1 MMRVEASG
9 AFAGQHILITGAT
22 GGVGSIIAS
31 RLAKEN
37 CRISAVGRRADRLD
51 DLSEWIEDL
60 GGDCCVI
67 HEDLREPESTRKII
81 DSAVERFGPI
91 DTAFLGATHFAISP
105 FDNMKSCEIEDI
117 VRVNLLSP
125 INIVRE
131 ILPSMIQ
138 RGFGRISIIASVAGI
153 LPLPFMAVYDAT
165 KAGMIAF
172 SRALAN
178 ELAESGITVTCI
190 SPRAVDTVI
199 MNRIKALTE
208 TLGWVIDSPESVAED
223 ILRATA
229 LGKTHVTLGSMEKII
244 PIVGSLFP
252 DFIRKVL
259 EITRIEMENF
269 FEREKN
275 EKL

>member
-51 DLSEWIEDL
+51 DLAEWIEDL
-60 GGDCCVI
+60 GGECCVI
-67 HEDLREPESTRKII
+67 HEDLRKPDSTRKII
-81 DSAVERFGPI
+81 DSAIERFGPI
-91 DTAFLGATHFAISP
+91 DTAFLGATHFAIAP
-105 FDNMKSCEIEDI
+105 FDEMNSCEIEDI

-125 INIVRE
+125 INIIRE
-131 ILPSMIQ
+131 MLPSMLL

-165 KAGMIAF
+165 KAGMITF
-172 SRALAN
+172 SSALAN
-178 ELAESGITVTCI
+178 ELTESGITVTCI

-208 TLGWVIDSPESVAED
+208 SLGWVIDSPESVAED

-275 EKL
+275 EKS